1 LKLTL
6 KLLAL
11 ICLLGACL
19 NGKAQTNESKQLDLY
34 DLSLKLFKQNPKL
47 DIVKKVES
55 SIVPAIGYSMHTN
68 WAASV
73 NANFFIRKNAAHL
86 EDKNN
91 TILTSFTYT
100 INNQFMVPLQSNWW
114 FKGNKWNINTDWR
127 FLKYPSITYGLGAR
141 SRLTD
146 ANYIDYRYL
155 KLHQTISHA
164 IAKNLYAG
172 IGLYYDYIYNIQE
185 LNPTTKLSSF
195 TKYDSSTTEKAV
207 GPVFKLLFDN
217 RDNQLNATQGWF
229 ATLIFRPNLVAFG
242 SYADWQSL
250 LIDIRKY
257 IRLNNHTHNVLAIWS
272 YSWLTLNGIPP
283 YLLLPSTGW
292 DDTYNTGRGFIQ
304 GRYRGRNLLY
314 LESEYRFGISKNGL
328 FGGVIFAN
336 AQSISKEINTNI
348 RGLAIGYGAGIRIK
362 ANKHSNTNICIDYG
376 IGKDGSNGISVNL
389 GEVF

>member
-1 LKLTL
+1 MKFNY
-6 KLLAL
+6 LLLL
-11 ICLLGACL
+11 IFCLLF
-19 NGKAQTNESKQLDLY
+19 KANAIAQISAPSQLDLY
-34 DLSLKLFKQNPKL
+34 DLSLKLFKQHPKL
-47 DIVKKVES
+47 DVENKIES

-73 NANFFIRKNAAHL
+73 NANFFIRRNAAHA

-100 INNQFMVPLQSNWW
+100 INHQFMVPIQSNWW
-114 FKGNKWNINTDWR
+114 FKGNQWNVNIDWR

-141 SRLTD
+141 SKLTD
-146 ANYIDYRYL
+146 ANYIDYRYI
-155 KLHQTISHA
+155 KLHQTLSHN
-164 IAKNLYAG
+164 IAKNWYAG

-195 TKYDSSTTEKAV
+195 KKYDSSTTEKAV
-207 GPVFKLLFDN
+207 GPVFKLLYDN
-217 RDNQLNATQGWF
+217 RNNPLNACQGWF
-229 ATLIFRPNLVAFG
+229 ANVIFRPNLIAFG
-242 SYADWQSL
+242 SGTDWQSL
-250 LIDIRKY
+250 LIDVRKY
-257 IRLNNHTHNVLAIWS
+257 IRLNTHTQNVLAIWS

-314 LESEYRFGISKNGL
+314 LESEYRFGITNNGL
-328 FGGVIFAN
+328 IGGVVFAN

-348 RGLAIGYGAGIRIK
+348 RGVAIGYGAGIRIK